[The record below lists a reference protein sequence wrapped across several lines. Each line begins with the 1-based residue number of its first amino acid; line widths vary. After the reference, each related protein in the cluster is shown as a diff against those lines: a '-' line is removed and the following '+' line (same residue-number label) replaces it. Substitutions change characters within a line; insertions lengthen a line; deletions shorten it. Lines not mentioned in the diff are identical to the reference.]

1 MKLGTW
7 TSFPHQ
13 NPGETSRATCCR
25 HYTADSLGSQP
36 CGAGVARGDGDG
48 GWGLVLMLYSPDGQ
62 ARARGSMLQG
72 GEQRCQEM
80 LISQD

>member
-1 MKLGTW
+1 MKLGMW

-13 NPGETSRATCCR
+13 NPGETSKATCCR
-25 HYTADSLGSQP
+25 HYIADSLGSQP
-36 CGAGVARGDGDG
+36 CGAGAARGNGRVG
-48 GWGLVLMLYSPDGQ
+48 GGLVLTLSSPDGR
-62 ARARGSMLQG
+62 ARARGSMPQG